1 VLKNRVLRRIFG
13 LKEEVAG
20 GWKILHDE
28 QLHNLHESPN
38 IIKVINHG

>member
-1 VLKNRVLRRIFG
+1 
-13 LKEEVAG
+13 VAG

-38 IIKVINHG
+38 IIKVINHGWDGKGV